1 LSLKLEEINKLE
13 NLNIKVKEMEKKFQL
28 KENELMELK
37 EHYKLKENE
46 IEKLKINY
54 EKEIKGLKDNFNSKE
69 KKSEEIN
76 EKLKAKINELNKID
90 IKNKS
95 LYKDIENKTNIINNL
110 KKELDTK
117 DKKYEKIITHFE
129 EITNQ
134 NKKLKEAE
142 MEIKMKE
149 EENKNL
155 KQKNEKLSKNNA
167 TDKAYFDEEGNK
179 NYYDVVIEIDS
190 INTLTKN
197 GWKINYNENNK
208 EKYEKIIKE
217 ETLKIGVLGL
227 NNVGKSFILSLL
239 AGLEIP
245 TGFSIETK
253 GISIKYTEDEEK
265 SDKNICILDSA
276 GLETPLLIDEIP
288 DENNILEKENKDEI
302 DKNNLMMQ
310 KLQQIARDKG
320 QTERFIEELIIALSD
335 MLILVVGKLTRREQ
349 NLITRIK
356 EIVNQKENNQFKSII
371 IIHNLAQYNEI
382 IEVEKHID
390 KVL

>member
-1 LSLKLEEINKLE
+1 MFGNVFNEEKEEKKDNKIQEIIEYDNIIKKLKKFSSDVLCNYPSKQNKLKDIIKEFTTNNQLISAKLKSNEDEKENELNLKEKKIEELNNSLSLKLEEINKLE

-253 GISIKYTEDEEK
+253 GISIKCTEDEEK
-265 SDKNICILDSA
+265 K
-276 GLETPLLIDEIP
+276 
-288 DENNILEKENKDEI
+288 
-302 DKNNLMMQ
+302 
-310 KLQQIARDKG
+310 
-320 QTERFIEELIIALSD
+320 
-335 MLILVVGKLTRREQ
+335 
-349 NLITRIK
+349 
-356 EIVNQKENNQFKSII
+356 
-371 IIHNLAQYNEI
+371 
-382 IEVEKHID
+382 
-390 KVL
+390 